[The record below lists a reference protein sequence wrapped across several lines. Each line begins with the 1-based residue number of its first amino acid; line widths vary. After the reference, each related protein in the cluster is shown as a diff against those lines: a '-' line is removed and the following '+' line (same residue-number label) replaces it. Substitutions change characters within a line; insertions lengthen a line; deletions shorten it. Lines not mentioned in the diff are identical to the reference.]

1 MSSESQEEYYPVAV
15 LIEELRNE
23 DVQFRLHSIQK
34 LSTIALALGEEKTRT
49 QLIPF
54 LTDSIYDVDEVMVAI
69 AEQLGDFVRYVGGK
83 DHAPVLIAPL
93 ESLALVEDVNV
104 REKAVESLRR
114 LTREHTDR
122 DLQDHLFPLVQRLAT
137 GDWYSSR
144 ASACGLFAVIY
155 PRVNEATK
163 LSILEM
169 AKTLAT
175 RAAPAFT
182 MLTLIPSFFHTVTG
196 PTSDDTPMV
205 RRALA
210 GVLGE
215 LALSMVGCPPERDR
229 SSAAQEVDRLLSE
242 SQSESSE
249 SLNFLVGGGPGKA
262 DPSGAKRNGGP
273 GLMLNVSAST
283 LPRLEET
290 PEVLAAR
297 KQIVAVLLPLFNT
310 LAYDDQES
318 VRILALESTVAFARA
333 LSPEECEEHLIPA
346 VLKAIAF
353 KSWRARCLLAS
364 KFTDLQLAV
373 GPEVT
378 KRCLLPGPAEALDRE
393 ILSCFTTRTDGEG
406 SSESSS
412 LKALVYGT
420 AEKILGFTQRR
431 RSDWISGRTLQLSAQ
446 TARARSRND
455 ASFRQLRKMT
465 AKSARED
472 RKKYLAKIATS
483 MEQAS
488 NDTFLSLLADDMAE
502 VRSAAASQIKD
513 FTANLLT
520 SPAPS
525 PAAAPN
531 GESSSSGNA
540 PISMDF
546 SQASEDASPPPA
558 DSVSGG
564 GGGGAGGSNSK
575 LPKAG
580 DLPDGNDQQ
589 SLPNLTAG
597 AGATPSSGAA
607 ASGDLQNSFVLQK
620 LLPAICDLNA
630 DSNVHVKSKLGL
642 AILGLAP
649 ILGRDVTI
657 NHLLPIILSQLRDE
671 SPDVRL
677 NLISNME
684 EVNTVVGVDHLSSSL
699 LPAIVDLARVPVWRI
714 RMAVINQMPML
725 AEQLGENFFDEK
737 LMQHF
742 FGWLIDAAYAVRE
755 AAVLN
760 LTRLTEK
767 FGSEWAKQI
776 FLSEIVKLSHNENYL
791 HRMICLQCIIHLSPV
806 LDASISKDVLLP
818 TALHMNQDRVPNV
831 RFKVAQALAKIG
843 EAIPSDLVSSDVM
856 PCLQR
861 LTEDPDVDVRFF
873 ANQAINSLK
882 SLADGKSKANG
893 NANTQSMQVDAV
905 LPSDELMTTD

>member
-1 MSSESQEEYYPVAV
+1 MVQAEPRLDDVDAKIHPASADHSTARAGARTDTLTWFSPPVEMVARGVAAEQSPATWSHRSVLSNTDLVRAFHQIPIATEDVSTTVVTIRFGFFEFLHTPFGLRNASQTFQSPPFHISILAWRHYLGRMSTESQEEYYPVAV

-114 LTREHTDR
+114 LAREHTDR
-122 DLQDHLFPLVQRLAT
+122 DLQDHIFPLVQRLAT
-137 GDWYSSR
+137 GDWY
-144 ASACGLFAVIY
+144 
-155 PRVNEATK
+155 N
-163 LSILEM
+163 LS
-169 AKTLAT
+169 
-175 RAAPAFT
+175 
-182 MLTLIPSFFHTVTG
+182 H
-196 PTSDDTPMV
+196 
-205 RRALA
+205 
-210 GVLGE
+210 
-215 LALSMVGCPPERDR
+215 
-229 SSAAQEVDRLLSE
+229 
-242 SQSESSE
+242 
-249 SLNFLVGGGPGKA
+249 
-262 DPSGAKRNGGP
+262 
-273 GLMLNVSAST
+273 
-283 LPRLEET
+283 
-290 PEVLAAR
+290 
-297 KQIVAVLLPLFNT
+297 
-310 LAYDDQES
+310 
-318 VRILALESTVAFARA
+318 
-333 LSPEECEEHLIPA
+333 
-346 VLKAIAF
+346 
-353 KSWRARCLLAS
+353 
-364 KFTDLQLAV
+364 
-373 GPEVT
+373 
-378 KRCLLPGPAEALDRE
+378 
-393 ILSCFTTRTDGEG
+393 
-406 SSESSS
+406 
-412 LKALVYGT
+412 
-420 AEKILGFTQRR
+420 
-431 RSDWISGRTLQLSAQ
+431 
-446 TARARSRND
+446 
-455 ASFRQLRKMT
+455 
-465 AKSARED
+465 
-472 RKKYLAKIATS
+472 
-483 MEQAS
+483 
-488 NDTFLSLLADDMAE
+488 DTFLSLLADDMAE

-525 PAAAPN
+525 VAAAPS
-531 GESSSSGNA
+531 GESSSSSGNA
-540 PISMDF
+540 PLAMDVNR
-546 SQASEDASPPPA
+546 AAEDAPPA
-558 DSVSGG
+558 DSAAGSGG
-564 GGGGAGGSNSK
+564 GGGGSN
-575 LPKAG
+575 KAG

-589 SLPNLTAG
+589 SLPPVTSG
-597 AGATPSSGAA
+597 AGTAPSGGAA

-649 ILGRDVTI
+649 ILGRDLTI

-684 EVNTVVGVDHLSSSL
+684 EVNTVVGVDHLSNSL

-725 AEQLGENFFDEK
+725 AEQLGENFFDEN

-755 AAVLN
+755 AAVFN

-806 LDASISKDVLLP
+806 LDSSISKDVLLP
-818 TALHMNQDRVPNV
+818 TALNMNQDRVPNV

-843 EAIPSDLVSSDVM
+843 EAIPTDLVSSDVM

-882 SLADGKSKANG
+882 GLADGGKNKAAST
-893 NANTQSMQVDAV
+893 ANSQPMQIDFA
-905 LPSDELMTTD
+905 LASDEAMTTD

>member
-175 RAAPAFT
+175 
-182 MLTLIPSFFHTVTG
+182 
-196 PTSDDTPMV
+196 DDTPMV

-378 KRCLLPGPAEALDRE
+378 KRCLL
-393 ILSCFTTRTDGEG
+393 
-406 SSESSS
+406 
-412 LKALVYGT
+412 
-420 AEKILGFTQRR
+420 
-431 RSDWISGRTLQLSAQ
+431 
-446 TARARSRND
+446 
-455 ASFRQLRKMT
+455 
-465 AKSARED
+465 
-472 RKKYLAKIATS
+472 
-483 MEQAS
+483 
-488 NDTFLSLLADDMAE
+488 DTFLSLLADDMAE

-589 SLPNLTAG
+589 SLPYLTAG